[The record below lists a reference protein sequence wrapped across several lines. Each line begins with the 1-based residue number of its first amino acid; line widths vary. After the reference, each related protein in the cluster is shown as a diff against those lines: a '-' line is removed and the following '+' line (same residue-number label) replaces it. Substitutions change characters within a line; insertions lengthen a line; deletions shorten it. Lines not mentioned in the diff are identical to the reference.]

1 MGINAE
7 IYLIGLSVLTF
18 LIIVFLFI
26 KKISNSGKLKVK
38 IEKVSDSTNHQSFDE
53 GAKQATLKFDDG
65 QSEKIEDQELVI
77 LNLISVDKSFFDV
90 DQIIGFL
97 SNYGAVLNNKYFSYI
112 DEQGTEIFRVANA
125 LNPGTFEV
133 DSKTFAVVIA
143 SNLSSVADPVNT
155 VKTMIEFSINFSEKF
170 HANLCDEERTPITKQ
185 MISHIETRAQDIA
198 RLKQLKNINNEE
210 NS

>member
-65 QSEKIEDQELVI
+65 QSETIEDQELVI

-170 HANLCDEERTPITKQ
+170 HASLCDEERTPITKQ
-185 MISHIETRAQDIA
+185 MISHIETRAQDLA
-198 RLKQLKNINNEE
+198 RLKQLKNVNNKE
-210 NS
+210 N